1 MFQLQKKN
9 LQKKNRRVMLAVC
22 ILMLTVTAGCG
33 EQEEGL
39 QIKTIGDAR
48 ENTGSET
55 GNSAETEDE
64 DGAGED
70 AGGGAAENDE
80 DTEENENAG
89 DIFGEES
96 DPARA
101 DKDQGSGQDSGQDS
115 ALQSV
120 GNTEITGNVTSL
132 SADSFV
138 ICKSETWSEDG
149 AECMVSVAPGYEE
162 EEDLVTIQVA
172 GNCTYSYKTV
182 KNGGVSPEDVST
194 REGSFTDLKEEMSVT
209 LKGSWQADGSFIAD
223 SVVMSVFV

>member
-1 MFQLQKKN
+1 M
-9 LQKKNRRVMLAVC
+9 
-22 ILMLTVTAGCG
+22 TVTAGCG

-70 AGGGAAENDE
+70 AGGGAAENAE

-101 DKDQGSGQDSGQDS
+101 DKDQGSGQDS

-209 LKGSWQADGSFIAD
+209 LKGSWQADGSFLAD